1 MNRGWGEENGDGEE
15 GELSDEVDK
24 FLDSGLDSGDIEDGD
39 DPDWAFED
47 GETRSSDPAYV
58 FCPAPHRKPL
68 LHLFTKHFCQHPV
81 FPEQND
87 EARNA
92 TDIRKHAVMEM
103 KFLSPTRYSSSV
115 GIFLDLVVCTKY
127 VETVGALYESTP
139 VSAADNDGH

>member
-1 MNRGWGEENGDGEE
+1 MESGPANLPTTEVLPHISDSDMNQEWDEENGDGEE

-39 DPDWAFED
+39 DPDWVFKD

-58 FCPAPHRKPL
+58 FCPAPHHKPL

-81 FPEQND
+81 FPEWND

-92 TDIRKHAVMEM
+92 PDICKHAVMEM
-103 KFLSPTRYSSSV
+103 YQFCCQHGL
-115 GIFLDLVVCTKY
+115 
-127 VETVGALYESTP
+127 
-139 VSAADNDGH
+139 